1 MNFATRPL
9 ARLVVRLCLLSAF
22 AALVVACGSFSRD
35 LEAGT
40 YRAVLELPGGE
51 LPFGLDVAR
60 EEEGLV
66 LYLVNGE
73 ERSRITGVSAVDG
86 RLTVVMPGHEGT
98 LTAEIRGGRLEGE
111 WSLSGT
117 VGERQV
123 LPFRAE
129 AGQAWRFFEHASTD
143 NADVAGRW
151 AVTFT
156 NEHGEESPGVAEFAQ
171 AFERVTG
178 MILAPAGA
186 RRLLAGEM
194 QGDELFLSRFDGV
207 SAELYRARVDANGVL
222 VGEHWSGNSVHRSFR
237 AVRDP
242 DAVLDA
248 DGATTALP

>member
-1 MNFATRPL
+1 MNLATRPL
-9 ARLVVRLCLLSAF
+9 ARLVVRLCLLAPF
-22 AALVVACGSFSRD
+22 TALVAACGSFSRD

-51 LPFGLDVAR
+51 LPFRLDVAR
-60 EEEGLV
+60 EEEGIV

-73 ERSRITGVSAVDG
+73 ERLRITGVSAADG
-86 RLTVVMPGHEGT
+86 RLTAVVPGHEST
-98 LTAEIRGGRLEGE
+98 LTAEIRGGTLEGE
-111 WSLSGT
+111 WSLSGA
-117 VGERQV
+117 GGGREV

-129 AGQAWRFFEHASTD
+129 AGHAWRFFEQASTD

-178 MILAPAGA
+178 TILAPAGE
-186 RRLLAGEM
+186 RRLLAGEV

-207 SAELYRARVDANGVL
+207 SAELYRARVDADGDL
-222 VGEHWSGNSVHRSFR
+222 VGEYWSGNSVHQSFR
-237 AVRDP
+237 AQRDP
-242 DAVLDA
+242 DAGLDA
-248 DGATTALP
+248 GGATTALP